1 MISMTN
7 KISQIV
13 AGLVGVAL
21 LLAALQADAARFFRY
36 VDERGKLVLSHTIPN
51 DRVKYGYEIVDEN
64 ARVLQTVAPQ
74 LSEAQY
80 QQKLAQEAAL
90 KECRNALDR
99 VHGLYRSIDDIDY
112 AELQAL
118 ESLDTQITNTK
129 ANLSHL
135 ENQRQA
141 LESEAAQLDIA
152 GKKIPA
158 SLLDNIES
166 AKTQEGNLGEQIE
179 LRYEEKLEVRRSYE
193 YDRKVFVLSNCDNGL
208 PETNMVSQ
216 AN

>member
-7 KISQIV
+7 KFSQIV
-13 AGLVGVAL
+13 AGLIGVAL

>member
-7 KISQIV
+7 KFSQIV